1 MKHLKLFEDYVQG
14 EYILIKKPSTVQ
26 GVKGI
31 SFTGTDQLE
40 ALIEELEAA
49 NFTFM
54 HTGVEREDAIKKAE
68 GKHYP
73 VLWMNSGSKNFYI
86 NTGTY
91 DKGDIDMGV
100 AKGNIFKFE
109 DFFEENP
116 SFDGHHRGKNY
127 GI

>member
-1 MKHLKLFEDYVQG
+1 MKHLKLFEDYVKG
-14 EYILIKKPSTVQ
+14 EFILIKKPSDVQ
-26 GVKGI
+26 GNKGI
-31 SFTGTDQLE
+31 AFTGSDQLG
-40 ALIEELEAA
+40 ALIEDLEAA

-54 HTGVEREDAIKKAE
+54 HTGIEREYHIKNADSKNDTI
-68 GKHYP
+68 
-73 VLWMNSGSKNFYI
+73 LWMSSGSKNFYY
-86 NTGTY
+86 TES
-91 DKGDIDMGV
+91 DKENIDAGI